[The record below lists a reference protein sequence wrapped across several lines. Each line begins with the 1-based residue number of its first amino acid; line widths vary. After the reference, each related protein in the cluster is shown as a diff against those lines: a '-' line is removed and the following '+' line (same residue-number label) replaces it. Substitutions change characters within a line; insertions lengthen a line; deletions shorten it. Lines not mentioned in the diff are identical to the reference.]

1 VGKDRPGAGTEISLR
16 TLTSDRLRPQAGGRE
31 SHVENASLHN
41 AIGLTERVV
50 KPPPDRLYGRAR
62 GHKLRPRQER
72 LLDVTLPRLALPDP
86 LPDGPLWLEIG
97 FGGGEHTLAQVRA
110 HPEATLIA
118 CEVFENG
125 ICSLLS
131 ALVPEGLVPEGLVP
145 AGDEATAPLPP
156 NLHVW
161 TDDARILLRRLPD
174 ACLDRLFLLFPD
186 PWPKFRHAK
195 RRFVHPAMLP
205 LLARVLKPGAEWRV
219 ASDDPTYQAW
229 VTDVMAAQ
237 TLFTAP
243 DPSTE
248 RPASWPPTRY
258 EAKALK
264 AGRQPMYWVFQR
276 RSDA

>member
-1 VGKDRPGAGTEISLR
+1 MVAAGPPSTAFPAR
-16 TLTSDRLRPQAGGRE
+16 TLDLDNP
-31 SHVENASLHN
+31 HPPHL
-41 AIGLTERVV
+41 

-72 LLDVTLPRLALPDP
+72 LLDLTLPRLALPDT
-86 LPDGPLWLEIG
+86 LPPSPLWLEVG
-97 FGGGEHTLAQVRA
+97 FGGGEHALAQVRN

-118 CEVFENG
+118 AEVFENG

-131 ALVPEGLVPEGLVP
+131 ALVPEDAP
-145 AGDEATAPLPP
+145 EATAPLPP
-156 NLHVW
+156 NLHLW

-186 PWPKFRHAK
+186 PWPKARHAK
-195 RRFVHPAMLP
+195 RRFVHPANLP

-219 ASDDPTYQAW
+219 ASDDPTFQAW
-229 VTDVMAAQ
+229 VRDVMAAQ

-243 DPSTE
+243 E
-248 RPASWPPTRY
+248 PAATRSDGWPATRY

-264 AGRQPMYWVFQR
+264 AGRQPLYWSFR
-276 RSDA
+276 RTAAG